1 MSPKTC
7 HTQTR
12 VCQFSLMVSSFTLTI
27 AQTFIKIWRKS
38 LASSLVFCRRM
49 RMIPEEKRRKREAS
63 RRSQ

>member
-1 MSPKTC
+1 MSLKTC

-12 VCQFSLMVSSFTLTI
+12 VCQFSLTVSSFTLTI
-27 AQTFIKIWRKS
+27 AQTFIKTWRRS
-38 LASSLVFCRRM
+38 LVWSLVFCRRM